1 MQDGWRINT
10 WDIIVPDHLSQI
22 LQYEFALRIKMTLI
36 ELKDLETTLAA
47 SPNQKHAV
55 YITMQDCSDCSTN
68 ENTLNNAFSTI
79 SDIKWYKI
87 HVTEETP
94 FFAPT
99 TIPSVVFFEGRN
111 RVVEGIGIMDS
122 SNIDAFVQFVKSFL
136 GLTEGEKWL
145 SSTVE

>member
-1 MQDGWRINT
+1 
-10 WDIIVPDHLSQI
+10 
-22 LQYEFALRIKMTLI
+22 MTLI

-145 SSTVE
+145 SSLVE